1 MSDKTVGYCLGRM
14 ITALQAP
21 LINSEV
27 VSEALSDLVGL
38 INASEAR
45 EAKLREA
52 LVRIVALADLGDCI
66 TSFRRA
72 ENAMDIAR
80 AALGEGKP

>member
-1 MSDKTVGYCLGRM
+1 M